1 MLHATS
7 ILNTAQLICHC
18 QYALIAGAQCSRQST
33 CIMFGKPSIASDA
46 HPALALNSALVVPC
60 LHSPPRSSH
69 VALILGL
76 QAIRVMRDQASG
88 GHIFNMD
95 GAGADGGAT
104 PRFAAY
110 GASKRGL
117 AQLGKSLQVCLLTT
131 AVLFCMLCASEL
143 AVHCHSP

>member
-1 MLHATS
+1 
-7 ILNTAQLICHC
+7 
-18 QYALIAGAQCSRQST
+18 
-33 CIMFGKPSIASDA
+33 
-46 HPALALNSALVVPC
+46 
-60 LHSPPRSSH
+60 
-69 VALILGL
+69 
-76 QAIRVMRDQASG
+76 MRDQPSG

-131 AVLFCMLCASEL
+131 AVLFCMLSCQCFRVDSPLSQPLSLTDIDHVILLCATVSSTEITQ
-143 AVHCHSP
+143 HMHSVCPTCTL